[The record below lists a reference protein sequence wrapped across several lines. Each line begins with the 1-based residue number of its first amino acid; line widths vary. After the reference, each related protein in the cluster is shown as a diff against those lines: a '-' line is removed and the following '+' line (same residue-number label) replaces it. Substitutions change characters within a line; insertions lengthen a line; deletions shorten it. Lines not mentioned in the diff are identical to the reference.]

1 MVDFLTDN
9 WFTDVPI
16 DWLTDLQ
23 LYLMTHSLSDY
34 ILVTNI
40 ALNEKTENNTN
51 WLANLLYWLTNSL
64 ANLLTKWLKNNWLPA
79 HNLDFSDNCIMT
91 DSLTKLLTT
100 CW

>member
-23 LYLMTHSLSDY
+23 LYLMTHWLSDY

-40 ALNEKTENNTN
+40 ALT
-51 WLANLLYWLTNSL
+51 A
-64 ANLLTKWLKNNWLPA
+64 LLTDWL
-79 HNLDFSDNCIMT
+79 S
-91 DSLTKLLTT
+91 S
-100 CW
+100 